1 MENYTKYK
9 LKEHDELEALL
20 ADKDNL
26 FVIACNK
33 CFKEFVTVDE
43 PDCDEFLELA
53 AKQGKTVTGSA
64 KVDFVCNKVQT
75 ERKIKDMIPEGTENV
90 VVISCGLG
98 VQTVAELSGK
108 PTYAAANTLN
118 YTGHHG
124 MALTKKSC
132 DACAQ
137 CYLNLTGGICPIVD
151 CSKSLVNGQCGGAKN
166 GKCEIN
172 PDKDCA
178 WEKINKKLEQQGRL
192 EEFLKQPVQIRD
204 YSKTDVEVIKKYVKE
219 IREDRCA
226 GYYGGVH
233 PSEHKEFSEHLALQ
247 KFPDPKTVVIQMS
260 QHLGAPAN
268 PIVQVGD
275 YVKVGQKIGEAAG
288 FISAPVHSSVSGT
301 VVAIEPR
308 MHATRGCEMTAVV
321 IESDGKNELH
331 ESVKPH
337 KSYEELTP
345 DEIIEIIKEAGIVGM
360 GGAGFPTCVKLKP
373 AKPVDTILLN
383 GCECEPMLTADHR
396 VLLEFADD
404 IIYGLKAILKTTGAE
419 KGLIVIED
427 NKPDAIE
434 HLQAKVADLDNIDV
448 FVAKTKYPQGAE
460 KTLIKRVMGR
470 IVPNGGLPAD
480 VGVVVS
486 NISTVKAISDA
497 IQTGM
502 PLIERVATVT
512 GPKIKNPGNFIVKIG
527 TNVQELIDYCGGT
540 TEDDVLIKMGGPMMG
555 FELKDLNVPMM
566 KGSNGIIAIDTDETE
581 EVACIKCGRC
591 VDVCPMELS
600 PLYFAKYADEQ
611 NWQGMKDMNVMNCV
625 ECRCCEFIC
634 SSKIPLVSMIKA
646 GKLAVREL
654 K

>member
-1 MENYTKYK
+1 M
-9 LKEHDELEALL
+9 KEHDELVSLL

-33 CFKEFVTVDE
+33 CFKEFETVDE
-43 PDCDEFLELA
+43 PDCDEFLKLA
-53 AKQGKTVTGSA
+53 AEQGKTVTGSA

-75 ERKIKDMIPEGTENV
+75 ERKMQDMIPEGTENV

-108 PTYAAANTLN
+108 ATYAAANTLN

-166 GKCEIN
+166 GKCEVN
-172 PDKDCA
+172 PEKDCA

-192 EEFLKQPVQIRD
+192 KEFLAQPVQVRD

-219 IREDRCA
+219 IREERCA

-247 KFPDPKTVVIQMS
+247 RFPEPKTVVIQMS

-275 YVKVGQKIGEAAG
+275 KVKVGQKIGEAAG

-434 HLQAKVADLDNIDV
+434 HLQAKVADIDNIDV

-497 IQTGM
+497 IQKGM

-527 TNVQELIDYCGGT
+527 TNVKELIDYCGGT
-540 TEDDVLIKMGGPMMG
+540 TEEDVLIKMGGPMMG
-555 FELKDLNVPMM
+555 FALDDLNVPMM

-581 EVACIKCGRC
+581 PVACIKCGRC

-634 SSKIPLVSMIKA
+634 SSKIPLVSKIKA

>member
-166 GKCEIN
+166 GKCEID

-204 YSKTDVEVIKKYVKE
+204 YFKTDVEVIKKYVKE
-219 IREDRCA
+219 IREERCA

-247 KFPDPKTVVIQMS
+247 RFPAPKTVVIQMS

-540 TEDDVLIKMGGPMMG
+540 TEDVVLIKMGGPMMG

-634 SSKIPLVSMIKA
+634 SSKIPLVSKIKA